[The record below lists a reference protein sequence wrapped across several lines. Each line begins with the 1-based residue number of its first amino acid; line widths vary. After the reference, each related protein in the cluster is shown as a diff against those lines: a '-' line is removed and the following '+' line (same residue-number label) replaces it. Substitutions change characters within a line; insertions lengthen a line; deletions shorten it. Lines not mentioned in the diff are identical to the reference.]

1 MKTPPDG
8 GVLSGFFQIG
18 LALAAST
25 MLTTLAALVLPTLAG
40 VLGLLAGPLLTA
52 ALLLARFLLAALL
65 VLRILVLLRHVFLHL
80 AARPL
85 YLTMNCGAETAAM
98 WRSPADWRCATEPIG
113 LQGSV

>member
-25 MLTTLAALVLPTLAG
+25 MLTTLTTLAALAALAALVLPTLARI
-40 VLGLLAGPLLTA
+40 LGLLAGPLLTA
-52 ALLLARFLLAALL
+52 ALLLTRFLLAALL

-85 YLTMNCGAETAAM
+85 YLDQRFHG
-98 WRSPADWRCATEPIG
+98 
-113 LQGSV
+113 